1 MCSCSRSSSLEKE
14 WSYSPR
20 WIHPPPSSDD
30 DVDLEKGTRSGVSAR
45 LFSPP
50 TLKKGAVSHMCVY
63 VFSLSLLP
71 HFVCFVRILLLLL
84 CSYIR
89 NHSRKKRSKNE
100 ELSSLFV
107 SSYKN
112 RRKTHHQ
119 IMGGKTEL
127 TTIKTLM
134 EITGQNKEDVQ
145 SVLQKFGGDEALAV
159 SELMCSACN
168 HHLSYFNFSRAGGK
182 IIVREALC
190 GIITRAKTDPLRLF
204 FPKLQCISSWT

>member
-1 MCSCSRSSSLEKE
+1 M
-14 WSYSPR
+14 
-20 WIHPPPSSDD
+20 
-30 DVDLEKGTRSGVSAR
+30 
-45 LFSPP
+45 
-50 TLKKGAVSHMCVY
+50 
-63 VFSLSLLP
+63 
-71 HFVCFVRILLLLL
+71 CFVRILLLLL
-84 CSYIR
+84 LLFSYIR
-89 NHSRKKRSKNE
+89 NHFLCKKRSKNE

-112 RRKTHHQ
+112 RRKTHQ

-168 HHLSYFNFSRAGGK
+168 HHLSYFNFSRTGGK

>member
-1 MCSCSRSSSLEKE
+1 
-14 WSYSPR
+14 
-20 WIHPPPSSDD
+20 
-30 DVDLEKGTRSGVSAR
+30 
-45 LFSPP
+45 
-50 TLKKGAVSHMCVY
+50 
-63 VFSLSLLP
+63 
-71 HFVCFVRILLLLL
+71 
-84 CSYIR
+84 
-89 NHSRKKRSKNE
+89 
-100 ELSSLFV
+100 
-107 SSYKN
+107 
-112 RRKTHHQ
+112 
-119 IMGGKTEL
+119 MGGKTEL

-204 FPKLQCISSWT
+204 FPKLQCMHKFVDVKTKKSKEVRVDAFFARECASGDRFRDFFLVVFLHSASSRRHSFACKRGIPLFSARFFLSSVTRAQYSACTLFYHHRADDCLCSSYHHHFSHEPRY